1 MSTTVFR
8 INLTA
13 TFDSYAIVAAPS
25 ESAAVAALLRQRAL
39 LRTLFDNFAHPSYT
53 IDDEVIVM
61 GADEVDIDRP
71 NIDLV
76 VR

>member
-39 LRTLFDNFAHPSYT
+39 LRTLFDNFAHPEYACE
-53 IDDEVIVM
+53 DVIVM
-61 GADEVDIDRP
+61 GADEVDLDRP
-71 NIDLV
+71 QIDLV

>member
-1 MSTTVFR
+1 MATTVFR

-25 ESAAVAALLRQRAL
+25 ESAAINALLKQRTL
-39 LRTLFDNFAHPSYT
+39 LRTLFDNFAHPSY
-53 IDDEVIVM
+53 IADDVIIM
-61 GADEVDIDRP
+61 GADEVDLDRP
-71 NIDLV
+71 QIDLV